1 MTEKILLADDH
12 GIVRMGLATM
22 VKKLRPNAIVS
33 QADNYAAALKLVDE
47 ESFDLIVLDVNMPNG
62 SFQKAVEYIKIKRPH
77 VKILVFSAL
86 DEELYA
92 MRYIRAGANG
102 FLNKLAREEDVKNA
116 LEKML
121 ANGNYLNDTLKDNL
135 IFSGSAK
142 SIYNESNPFHALSN
156 REMDIATR
164 LMKGMRLKDISNELD
179 IHVSTISTY
188 KNRIFEKL
196 SIQSV
201 PEMIGVFKFYDGDF
215 Y

>member
-22 VKKLRPNAIVS
+22 IKRLRPNAIVS

-47 ESFDLIVLDVNMPNG
+47 ESFDLIVLDINMPNG
-62 SFQKAVEYIKIKRPH
+62 SFQKAVEYIRIKRPNI
-77 VKILVFSAL
+77 KILVFSAL
-86 DEELYA
+86 DEELHA

-102 FLNKLAREEDVKNA
+102 FLNKLAKEEDVKNA

-121 ANGNYLNDTLKDNL
+121 SNGNYLSDALKDNL
-135 IFSGSAK
+135 IFSGSTK
-142 SIYNESNPFHALSN
+142 SAPNESNPFHALSN

-201 PEMIGVFKFYDGDF
+201 PEMISVFKFYEGDF

>member
-22 VKKLRPNAIVS
+22 IKKLRPAAIVS

-62 SFQKAVEYIKIKRPH
+62 SFQKAVEYIRIKRPH
-77 VKILVFSAL
+77 IKILVFSAL
-86 DEELYA
+86 DEELHA

-102 FLNKLAREEDVKNA
+102 FLNKLAKEDDVKNA

-121 ANGNYLNDTLKDNL
+121 SNGNYLSDSLKDNL
-135 IFSGSAK
+135 IFSGSTK
-142 SIYNESNPFHALSN
+142 SIYNESNPFHTLSN

-196 SIQSV
+196 SIQSI
-201 PEMIGVFKFYDGDF
+201 PEMIGVFKFYEGDF

>member
-1 MTEKILLADDH
+1 MAEKILLADDH

-22 VKKLRPNAIVS
+22 IKKLRPDAIVS
-33 QADNYAAALKLVDE
+33 QADNYATVLKLVNE
-47 ESFDLIVLDVNMPNG
+47 EPFDLIVLDINMPNG
-62 SFQKAVEYIKIKRPH
+62 SFQKAVEYIKIKRPL

-86 DEELYA
+86 DEELHA
-92 MRYIRAGANG
+92 MRYIRAGADG
-102 FLNKLAREEDVKNA
+102 FLNKLAKDEDVKNA
-116 LEKML
+116 LEEML
-121 ANGNYLNDTLKDNL
+121 SKGNYLSDSLKDNL
-135 IFSGSAK
+135 IFHSGK
-142 SIYNESNPFHALSN
+142 SVSGNPSPFNSLSN

-196 SIQSV
+196 SIRSV
-201 PEMIGVFKFYDGDF
+201 PEMIGVFKFYEGDF